1 MLSPSEFFA
10 VCDTAARRIEE
21 ALVPLIGTAYGAE
34 ELCMGADNTPTERLD
49 KVAEDIV
56 LSLFREK
63 KACRSL
69 LSEEAG
75 MVDIGGDAGIAY
87 LDPVDGS
94 FNAGCGIP
102 FYALSVALSDGTAV
116 VAGFVRNLATGE
128 TFTAVR
134 GMGAFLD
141 DHPIHPSVKS
151 EYGVSALSVYART
164 PELKKLVDA
173 GFMSRRSRKLGASAL
188 ELCYVACGRL
198 EGFLDLR
205 GTLRITDAAAAIL
218 ILQEAGGIVSSPDGG
233 PCVFPD
239 DVRCGRCLLGAN
251 VPMHAKLSELMRCI

>member
-1 MLSPSEFFA
+1 M
-10 VCDTAARRIEE
+10 AAERIET
-21 ALVPLIGTAYGAE
+21 ALQPLVGTDYGAE

-56 LSLFREK
+56 LSLFREHAVCK
-63 KACRSL
+63 SL

-75 MVDIGGDAGIAY
+75 MVDIGGDSGLCY

-102 FYALSVALSDGTAV
+102 FYALSVGLSDGTEV
-116 VAGFVRNLATGE
+116 VAGYVKNLATGE
-128 TFTAVR
+128 VFTAVK
-134 GMGAFLD
+134 GNGAFLNGK
-141 DHPIHPSVKS
+141 PIHPSAKDS
-151 EYGVSALSVYART
+151 FGVSALSVYA
-164 PELKKLVDA
+164 PSPDLKKLVDA
-173 GFMSRRSRKLGASAL
+173 GYSARRSRKLGASAL

-205 GTLRITDAAAAIL
+205 GTLRITDAAAAML
-218 ILQEAGGIVSSPDGG
+218 ILKEAGGVLSLPDGS
-233 PCVFPD
+233 PVDFPD

-251 VPMHAKLSELMRCI
+251 PAMHEKLLALMKAVSP